1 MTKKDQIPIL
11 NCKIR
16 QADNQY
22 DLDRKNAEIPAS
34 TDKDLPKYKCL
45 MGKDSELIFGY
56 LC

>member
-1 MTKKDQIPIL
+1 MTKKDRIPIL
-11 NCKIR
+11 NRKIR
-16 QADNQY
+16 LADNQY
-22 DLDRKNAEIPAS
+22 DLDRKNAKIPAS